1 MSTHDEEQD
10 ELIDDEDVVMAESGL
25 PNSNVRTIAP
35 QRRLSAAPPSNGTP
49 LVQAP
54 ISLSDLK
61 RASITSTSS
70 TASSARRSSFDP
82 SESGGLGGLEK
93 MHTGPGKSKKKPIP
107 VQQWGMMNTFK
118 IRPPTATEAVT
129 APVPVVAP
137 PSIPPNQPLPGPP
150 QSQSQESPMEEDNSF
165 VFVPEGGSAHAVA
178 QSPPVARAVPIVV
191 PPTTLTPQSAIPKA
205 PRKRQKCVNCLIFVH
220 RL

>member
-1 MSTHDEEQD
+1 MSTFDEEQD
-10 ELIDDEDVVMAESGL
+10 ELIDDDDVVMADSAL
-25 PNSNVRTIAP
+25 PSSNVRTPLA

-61 RASITSTSS
+61 RTSITSTSS
-70 TASSARRSSFDP
+70 TSSSARRSSFDP
-82 SESGGLGGLEK
+82 SEQGGLEK

-129 APVPVVAP
+129 TPAPAVAP
-137 PSIPPNQPLPGPP
+137 PSIPPNQPLPG
-150 QSQSQESPMEEDNSF
+150 QTQESPMDEDNNF
-165 VFVPEGGSAHAVA
+165 VFVPEGGSANAVA
-178 QSPPVARAVPIVV
+178 HAPPVPRAVPIVV
-191 PPTTLTPQSAIPKA
+191 PPTTVAPQTPGAKA
-205 PRKRQKCVNCLIFVH
+205 GRKRP
-220 RL
+220 R